1 VRKNKKGIIVK
12 IETKSLSIGI
22 VLGILGCFV
31 ILYLFGNIETEF
43 SFTFGEDKNEIYSN
57 RPVKTKDT
65 IISYNIRYD
74 NRWDKENLWSLRKN
88 RLSQLLMDYDPSIF
102 GIQEGLLN
110 QVEWIDS
117 TLRNY
122 NYIGVGR
129 DDGKGKGEFCAIYFD
144 TTRYEVMES
153 STFWLSD
160 TPNKVS
166 VGWDAA
172 LERICTYGL
181 FKKKMSGKM
190 VWVFNAHFDHVGGLA
205 RKKSSELILKT
216 IKEVNTQSLPVVL
229 MGDFNSNPDS
239 DPIKIF
245 KNNLEDALEI
255 SSTRLKGPT
264 GTFNGFDKR
273 HPLNNRIDYIFVK
286 GMKVI
291 SYRHIDDRL
300 SNNRHISDHL
310 PVMISV
316 Q

>member
-1 VRKNKKGIIVK
+1 MK

-31 ILYLFGNIETEF
+31 ILYIFGNIETEF

-166 VGWDAA
+166 VGWDAE